1 MIRHVR
7 DKLNPN
13 NTHRYSLLSKT
24 KQISKYDGLS
34 NLRTNIT
41 SISFFPLYVNISV
54 DVGSPSRVNETS

>member
-13 NTHRYSLLSKT
+13 NIHRYSLLSKT
-24 KQISKYDGLS
+24 EQIKDDGLS

-54 DVGSPSRVNETS
+54 DVGLPSIVNVTS

>member
-7 DKLNPN
+7 DKLNPKN
-13 NTHRYSLLSKT
+13 NHVYSLLSKT
-24 KQISKYDGLS
+24 KRISKYDGLS

-54 DVGSPSRVNETS
+54 DVGLPG

>member
-13 NTHRYSLLSKT
+13 NIHRHSLLSKT
-24 KQISKYDGLS
+24 EQISKDDGLS

-54 DVGSPSRVNETS
+54 DVGLPSIVNVTS